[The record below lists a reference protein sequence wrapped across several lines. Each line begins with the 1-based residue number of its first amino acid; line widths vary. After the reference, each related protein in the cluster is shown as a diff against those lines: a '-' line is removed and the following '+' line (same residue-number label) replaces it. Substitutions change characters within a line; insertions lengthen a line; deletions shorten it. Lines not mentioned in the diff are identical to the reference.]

1 MSFGSVATI
10 TGWMLLDLIQRT
22 VAGTAYCILQKL
34 QENSQRPRMIIGY
47 ITSLY
52 QLLQFTWNKQDL
64 GTIICSEIIEE
75 TAELG
80 EYEKKLLK
88 WENDRRNG

>member
-1 MSFGSVATI
+1 
-10 TGWMLLDLIQRT
+10 
-22 VAGTAYCILQKL
+22 
-34 QENSQRPRMIIGY
+34 MIIGY

-52 QLLQFTWNKQDL
+52 QLLQSTWNKQDL
-64 GTIICSEIIEE
+64 GRIICSEMIEE

-88 WENDRRNG
+88 